1 MKKRKG
7 IILTLALILVAG
19 AAVVGSRML
28 KNSKHNEVNTEMEDA
43 SEQIVPETQEHVAG
57 RDSSE
62 DVQQETQS
70 DVTGQSEE
78 DSDKKSDTET
88 PADSKLA
95 NRENSDVDNTTA
107 SGSKNSGTTQTDAD
121 EKKDS
126 KKDSKNDHEI
136 SSDDFYISEI
146 PDDIFAKMQGKSY
159 KDDCTVPRDDLRY
172 VHVLHM
178 GFDGEVKEGELVVS
192 KKIADDVLE
201 IFEELYKADY
211 PIEKVRLVDEYDADD
226 ESSMSDNNSSAF
238 NFRFI
243 SHTTRISKH
252 GLGMAVDI
260 NTRYNPYVKTV
271 NGKLSIEPANGADY
285 VDRSKDFAHKID
297 HDDLCYK
304 LFKEHGFTWGGDWT
318 HSKDYQHFE
327 RDY

>member
-1 MKKRKG
+1 MNKRKG
-7 IILTLALILVAG
+7 IILTLALLLAAG

-28 KNSKHNEVNTEMEDA
+28 KNSKHNEVNTETENA
-43 SEQIVPETQEHVAG
+43 SEQIATETELAAGKNSSEEVQPETQ
-57 RDSSE
+57 R
-62 DVQQETQS
+62 
-70 DVTGQSEE
+70 DVTGESEGDTDRE
-78 DSDKKSDTET
+78 SNTET
-88 PADSKLA
+88 PADSKSDKVA
-95 NRENSDVDNTTA
+95 NSDTGRTT
-107 SGSKNSGTTQTDAD
+107 GN
-121 EKKDS
+121 DS
-126 KKDSKNDHEI
+126 HEI
-136 SSDDFYISEI
+136 SSSDFYISEI
-146 PDDIFAKMQGKSY
+146 TDDIFARMQGKSY
-159 KDDCTVPRDDLRY
+159 KEDCTVPREDLRY
-172 VHVLHM
+172 VHVRHM
-178 GFDGEVKEGELVVS
+178 GFDGEVKDGELVVN
-192 KKIADDVLE
+192 KAIAADVLA

-226 ESSMSDNNSSAF
+226 EASMSDNNSSAF

-271 NGKLSIEPANGADY
+271 DGKLSIEPANGADY
-285 VDRSKDFAHKID
+285 VDRSKDFPHKID
-297 HDDLCYK
+297 HEDLCYK

>member
-1 MKKRKG
+1 MNKRKE
-7 IILTLALILVAG
+7 IMIALALILAAG
-19 AAVVGSRML
+19 AAVVGSRMI
-28 KNSKHNEVNTEMEDA
+28 KNNKHSEVNTETENA
-43 SEQIVPETQEHVAG
+43 SEKVVQESELVADRDSEEVPQETQEKVTDTVG
-57 RDSSE
+57 TE
-62 DVQQETQS
+62 S
-70 DVTGQSEE
+70 DR
-78 DSDKKSDTET
+78 KSDTET
-88 PADSKLA
+88 P
-95 NRENSDVDNTTA
+95 EA
-107 SGSKNSGTTQTDAD
+107 SYA
-121 EKKDS
+121 
-126 KKDSKNDHEI
+126 
-136 SSDDFYISEI
+136 DDFYISEI

-159 KDDCTVPRDDLRY
+159 KEDCTVPREDLRY
-172 VHVLHM
+172 VHVRHM
-178 GFDGEVKEGELVVS
+178 GFDGEAKDGELVVN
-192 KKIADDVLE
+192 KAIADDVLA

-226 ESSMSDNNSSAF
+226 EASMSDNNSSAF

-271 NGKLSIEPANGADY
+271 DGKLSIEPVNGADY
-285 VDRSKDFAHKID
+285 VDRSKDFPHKID
-297 HDDLCYK
+297 HEDLCYK

>member
-1 MKKRKG
+1 MNKRKE
-7 IILTLALILVAG
+7 IMIALALILAAG
-19 AAVVGSRML
+19 AAVVGSRMI
-28 KNSKHNEVNTEMEDA
+28 KNNKHSEVNTETENA
-43 SEQIVPETQEHVAG
+43 SEKVVQESELVADRDSEEVPQETQEKVTDTVG
-57 RDSSE
+57 TE
-62 DVQQETQS
+62 S
-70 DVTGQSEE
+70 DR
-78 DSDKKSDTET
+78 KSDTET
-88 PADSKLA
+88 P
-95 NRENSDVDNTTA
+95 EA
-107 SGSKNSGTTQTDAD
+107 SYA
-121 EKKDS
+121 
-126 KKDSKNDHEI
+126 
-136 SSDDFYISEI
+136 DDFYISEI

-159 KDDCTVPRDDLRY
+159 KEDCTVPREDLRY
-172 VHVLHM
+172 VHVRHM
-178 GFDGEVKEGELVVS
+178 GFDGEAKDGELVVN
-192 KKIADDVLE
+192 KAIADDVLA

-226 ESSMSDNNSSAF
+226 EASMSDNNSSAF

-271 NGKLSIEPANGADY
+271 DGKLSIEPANGADY
-285 VDRSKDFAHKID
+285 VDRSKDFSHKID
-297 HDDLCYK
+297 HEDLCYK

>member
-1 MKKRKG
+1 MNKRKG
-7 IILTLALILVAG
+7 IMIALALILAAG
-19 AAVVGSRML
+19 AAVVGSRMI
-28 KNSKHNEVNTEMEDA
+28 KNSKHSEVNTETENA
-43 SEQIVPETQEHVAG
+43 SEKVVQESELVADRDSEEVPQETQEKVTDTVG
-57 RDSSE
+57 TE
-62 DVQQETQS
+62 S
-70 DVTGQSEE
+70 DR
-78 DSDKKSDTET
+78 KSDTET
-88 PADSKLA
+88 P
-95 NRENSDVDNTTA
+95 EA
-107 SGSKNSGTTQTDAD
+107 SYA
-121 EKKDS
+121 
-126 KKDSKNDHEI
+126 
-136 SSDDFYISEI
+136 DDFYISEI

-159 KDDCTVPRDDLRY
+159 KEDCTVPREDLRY
-172 VHVLHM
+172 VHVRHM
-178 GFDGEVKEGELVVS
+178 GFDGEAKDGELVVN
-192 KKIADDVLE
+192 KAIADDVLA

-226 ESSMSDNNSSAF
+226 EASMSDNNSSAF

-271 NGKLSIEPANGADY
+271 DGKLSIEPANGADY
-285 VDRSKDFAHKID
+285 VDRSKDFPHKID
-297 HDDLCYK
+297 HEDLCYK

>member
-1 MKKRKG
+1 M
-7 IILTLALILVAG
+7 IALALILAAG
-19 AAVVGSRML
+19 AAVVGSRMI
-28 KNSKHNEVNTEMEDA
+28 KNNKHSEVNTETENA
-43 SEQIVPETQEHVAG
+43 SEKVVQESELVADRDSEEVPQETQEKVTDTVG
-57 RDSSE
+57 TE
-62 DVQQETQS
+62 S
-70 DVTGQSEE
+70 DR
-78 DSDKKSDTET
+78 KSDTET
-88 PADSKLA
+88 P
-95 NRENSDVDNTTA
+95 EA
-107 SGSKNSGTTQTDAD
+107 SYA
-121 EKKDS
+121 
-126 KKDSKNDHEI
+126 
-136 SSDDFYISEI
+136 DDFYISEI

-159 KDDCTVPRDDLRY
+159 KEDCTVPREDLRY
-172 VHVLHM
+172 VHVRHM
-178 GFDGEVKEGELVVS
+178 GFDGEVKDGELVVN
-192 KKIADDVLE
+192 KAIADDVLA

-226 ESSMSDNNSSAF
+226 EASMSDNNSSAF

-271 NGKLSIEPANGADY
+271 DGKLSIEPANGADY
-285 VDRSKDFAHKID
+285 VDRSKDFPHKID
-297 HDDLCYK
+297 HEDLCYK

>member
-1 MKKRKG
+1 MNKRKG
-7 IILTLALILVAG
+7 MILTLALLLAAG

-28 KNSKHNEVNTEMEDA
+28 KNSKHNEVNTETENI
-43 SEQIVPETQEHVAG
+43 SEQIAQETQERVEDKGSGEEVQPETQDVVKGE
-57 RDSSE
+57 SE
-62 DVQQETQS
+62 
-70 DVTGQSEE
+70 G

-88 PADSKLA
+88 SADSK
-95 NRENSDVDNTTA
+95 S
-107 SGSKNSGTTQTDAD
+107 
-121 EKKDS
+121 DS
-126 KKDSKNDHEI
+126 KKDSNNDHEI

-159 KDDCTVPRDDLRY
+159 KEDCTVPREDLRY
-172 VHVLHM
+172 VHVRHM
-178 GFDGEVKEGELVVS
+178 GFDGEAKDGELVVN
-192 KKIADDVLE
+192 KAIADDVLA

-226 ESSMSDNNSSAF
+226 EASMSDNNSSAF

-271 NGKLSIEPANGADY
+271 DGKLSIEPANGADY
-285 VDRSKDFAHKID
+285 VDRSKDFPHKID
-297 HDDLCYK
+297 HEDLCYK

>member
-1 MKKRKG
+1 MTKRKE
-7 IILTLALILVAG
+7 IMIALALILAAG
-19 AAVVGSRML
+19 AAVVGSRMI
-28 KNSKHNEVNTEMEDA
+28 KNNKHSEVNTETENA
-43 SEQIVPETQEHVAG
+43 SEKVVQESELVADRDSEEVPQETQEKVTDTVG
-57 RDSSE
+57 TE
-62 DVQQETQS
+62 S
-70 DVTGQSEE
+70 DR
-78 DSDKKSDTET
+78 KSDTET
-88 PADSKLA
+88 P
-95 NRENSDVDNTTA
+95 EA
-107 SGSKNSGTTQTDAD
+107 SYA
-121 EKKDS
+121 
-126 KKDSKNDHEI
+126 
-136 SSDDFYISEI
+136 DDFYISEI

-159 KDDCTVPRDDLRY
+159 KEDCTVPREDLRY
-172 VHVLHM
+172 VHVRHM
-178 GFDGEVKEGELVVS
+178 GFDGEAKDGELVVN
-192 KKIADDVLE
+192 KAIADDVLA

-226 ESSMSDNNSSAF
+226 EASMSDNNSSAF

-271 NGKLSIEPANGADY
+271 DGKLSIEPANGADY
-285 VDRSKDFAHKID
+285 VDRSKDFPHKID
-297 HDDLCYK
+297 HEDLCYK

>member
-1 MKKRKG
+1 MNKRKG
-7 IILTLALILVAG
+7 IILTLALLLAAG

-28 KNSKHNEVNTEMEDA
+28 KNSKHNEVNTETENA
-43 SEQIVPETQEHVAG
+43 SEQIATETELAAGKNSSEEVQPETQ
-57 RDSSE
+57 R
-62 DVQQETQS
+62 
-70 DVTGQSEE
+70 DVTGESEGDTDRE
-78 DSDKKSDTET
+78 SNTET
-88 PADSKLA
+88 PADSKSDKVA
-95 NRENSDVDNTTA
+95 NSDTGRTT
-107 SGSKNSGTTQTDAD
+107 GN
-121 EKKDS
+121 DS
-126 KKDSKNDHEI
+126 HEI
-136 SSDDFYISEI
+136 SSSDFYISEI
-146 PDDIFAKMQGKSY
+146 TEDIFARMQGKSY
-159 KDDCTVPRDDLRY
+159 KEDCTVPREDLRY
-172 VHVLHM
+172 VHVRHM
-178 GFDGEVKEGELVVS
+178 GFDGEVKDGELVVN
-192 KKIADDVLE
+192 KAIADDVLA

-226 ESSMSDNNSSAF
+226 EASMSDNNSSAF

-271 NGKLSIEPANGADY
+271 DGKLSIEPANGADY
-285 VDRSKDFAHKID
+285 VDRSKDFPHKID
-297 HDDLCYK
+297 HEDLCYK